1 MTQTLAIVLAAGK
14 GTRMQSDLPKVL
26 YPVLGRPMIHF
37 VLDALGAAG
46 IERVL
51 AVVGYRAD
59 DVRRELADRGGVEFV
74 EQKQQLGTGHAVD
87 QCRGQLTGHDGSVLI
102 VTGDSPLTQPK
113 SLVTLIEAYQRE
125 RPACLLG
132 TLEKEDP
139 SGLGR
144 IVRDSEG
151 QFVGIVEQRDA
162 TPEQQRIREVNMS
175 TYVFDSR
182 ELLAAL
188 GQITNKNRQ
197 GEYYLTDCPGILR
210 DQGKNV
216 MALPVLQPCEALSI
230 NTLDELRRVEDTMRG
245 MGYR

>member
-1 MTQTLAIVLAAGK
+1 MNVPLAIVLAAGK

-26 YPVLGRPMIHF
+26 CPVLGRPMVHF
-37 VLDALGAAG
+37 VLDALKTAG

-51 AVVGYRAD
+51 VVVGYRAG
-59 DVRRELADRGGVEFV
+59 DVKRELAARGGLVFV
-74 EQKQQLGTGHAVD
+74 EQTQQLGTGHAVD
-87 QCRGQLTGHDGSVLI
+87 QCRPELAGHDGSVLI
-102 VTGDSPLTQPK
+102 VTGDSPLTQPG
-113 SLVTLIEAYQRE
+113 SLVTLFEAYERE

-144 IVRDSEG
+144 IVRDAQG
-151 QFVGIVEQRDA
+151 RFLGIVEQRDA
-162 TPEQQRIREVNMS
+162 TPEQLQIREVNMS

-188 GQITNKNRQ
+188 GQITNNNRQ

-210 DQGKNV
+210 DQGKSV
-216 MALPVLQPCEALSI
+216 MALPVLQPCEAMSI
-230 NTLDELRRVEDTMRG
+230 NTLDELRAVEDTMRG